1 MHIDETN
8 NTNETTTKNE
18 PATPPEATKQLEK
31 QPEMRKQLLDGA
43 RATIFYMDP
52 DDIVITGLDK
62 HEGGKKEHV
71 LDDPHRV
78 EHKKDDEKFLAM
90 VNSVMAVGVREP
102 VLVTVVKEGDTN
114 VALVVDGRQRVL
126 AAREAKR
133 RLKAAGKTGAS
144 AVVTVPVL
152 PEKNMEEKFALLL
165 MVHLNEQRKNDEPLV
180 KAEKAYRLIQQG
192 ASIEEV
198 AIAFR
203 KKPATIQA
211 WLTVHKSMPKV
222 KKAVK
227 DGLITM
233 THAERIAA
241 GSSAEEQDKLLAETL
256 AEIDKTGKAAP
267 ISHIKAKKASL
278 KGRKTAKNNGGSP
291 VPKRRTLRRLVE
303 NDAAKKKF
311 GDEFIR
317 GIRFAIGDL
326 APAAIGGLTGFLSDA
341 AVRRTGPA

>member
-1 MHIDETN
+1 MHIEDTD
-8 NTNETTTKNE
+8 NTNDSGTKSDAMTITNKPE
-18 PATPPEATKQLEK
+18 PK
-31 QPEMRKQLLDGA
+31 KQLLDGA
-43 RATIFYMDP
+43 RGTIFYMDP
-52 DDIVITGLDK
+52 DDLVITGLDK
-62 HEGGKKEHV
+62 HKDGKKEHV

-78 EHKKDDEKFLAM
+78 EHGKDDARFQAM

-102 VLVTVVKEGDTN
+102 VLVTVVKEDNEN

-152 PEKNMEEKFALLL
+152 PEKNMEEKFAALL

-180 KAEKAYRLIQQG
+180 KAEKAYRLVHQG
-192 ASIEEV
+192 ASLEEV
-198 AIAFR
+198 AIAFA

-211 WLTVHKSMPKV
+211 WLTVHKAHARV
-222 KKAVK
+222 KESVRN
-227 DGLITM
+227 GTISM

-241 GSSAEEQDKLLAETL
+241 GSSEDEQLKLLAETL
-256 AEIDKTGKAAP
+256 AEIGKTGKAAP
-267 ISHIKAKKASL
+267 ISHVKAKKAHL
-278 KGRKTAKNNGGSP
+278 KGRKTAKSNGGSP

-303 NDAAKKKF
+303 NDDAKEKF
-311 GDEFIR
+311 GDDFIR

-326 APAAIGGLTGFLSDA
+326 APAAIGGLTAFLNDA
-341 AVRRTGPA
+341 SVRRTGPA